1 MKTYGIKSFSNC
13 FKINLARNR
22 CIHASFSLYRV
33 KNIRHL
39 VWLLWSWKCYH
50 HFGVNWTL
58 LMLFWCC
65 FVREHFISITYYNST
80 WILNSAHLA
89 KGYNIQPQNF
99 NSKDLR
105 LINKDRNLTVWK
117 NIPSIK
123 FCLLY
128 FSVSQAYMYFN

>member
-22 CIHASFSLYRV
+22 CIHASFFPLSCEEHPTFGLTE
-33 KNIRHL
+33 
-39 VWLLWSWKCYH
+39 CYH

-105 LINKDRNLTVWK
+105 LINKDRNLTIWK
-117 NIPSIK
+117 NIASIK